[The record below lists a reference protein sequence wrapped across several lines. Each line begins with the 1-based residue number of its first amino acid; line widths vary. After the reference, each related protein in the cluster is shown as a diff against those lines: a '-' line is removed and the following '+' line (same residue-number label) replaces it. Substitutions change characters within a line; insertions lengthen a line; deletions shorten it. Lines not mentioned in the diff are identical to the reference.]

1 MADFLRHNAADY
13 AEQHISVR
21 LDKAFRI
28 YRTGSKAGALGG
40 TQQHNTH
47 VLPFVVTVLVFSY
60 ELPNVV
66 RFLFPIGLF
75 SPTHPNPSRTA
86 AIVRCRTHTLHIRKP
101 GDYYASQ

>member
-1 MADFLRHNAADY
+1 VADFLRHNAADY

-21 LDKAFRI
+21 LDKAFRV
-28 YRTGSKAGALGG
+28 YRTGSKVGALGG

-66 RFLFPIGLF
+66 RSIFIYRPSIWFIL
-75 SPTHPNPSRTA
+75 SNPPES
-86 AIVRCRTHTLHIRKP
+86 
-101 GDYYASQ
+101 